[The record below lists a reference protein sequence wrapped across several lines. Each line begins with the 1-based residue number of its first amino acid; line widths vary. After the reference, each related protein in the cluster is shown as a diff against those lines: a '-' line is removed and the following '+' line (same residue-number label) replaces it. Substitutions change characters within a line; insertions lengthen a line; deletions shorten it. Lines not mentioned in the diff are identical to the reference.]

1 MTSTNIAALTE
12 LARVHYENLTAD
24 IQNAQTRIEH
34 IRITTLAQEAAN
46 LYTELQHLSNSTEEG
61 QRAEQQ
67 TSN

>member
-1 MTSTNIAALTE
+1 MSNANIETITE

-24 IQNAQTRIEH
+24 ILNAHTRVEH

-46 LYTELQHLSNSTEEG
+46 LYTELQHLSNEENR
-61 QRAEQQ
+61 RAEQQ